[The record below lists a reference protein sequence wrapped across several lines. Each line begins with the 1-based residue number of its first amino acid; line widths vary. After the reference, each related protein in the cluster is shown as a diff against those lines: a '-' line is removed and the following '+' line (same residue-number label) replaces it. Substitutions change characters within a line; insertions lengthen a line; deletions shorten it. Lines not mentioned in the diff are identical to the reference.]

1 MVHLHYITYT
11 TCYRVKGKYHAMLS
25 VTEGSDTIAT
35 AKVVPTSYYIEFTKD
50 SDEVNLIKHTY
61 K

>member
-1 MVHLHYITYT
+1 MVQLHCFTYT

-25 VTEGSDTIAT
+25 VTEGSDTTAT
-35 AKVVPTSYYIEFTKD
+35 ANVVPTSYYIEFTKD
-50 SDEVNLIKHTY
+50 SDDVNLVKHTY